1 LRRKILKSIMK
12 KSAILW
18 LVAMRIV
25 IAKAQEA
32 SGNNLGFDRAGNFL
46 KAIKNG

>member
-1 LRRKILKSIMK
+1 MK

-18 LVAMRIV
+18 LIAIRIV

-32 SGNNLGFDRAGNFL
+32 SGNDWALAAND
-46 KAIKNG
+46 